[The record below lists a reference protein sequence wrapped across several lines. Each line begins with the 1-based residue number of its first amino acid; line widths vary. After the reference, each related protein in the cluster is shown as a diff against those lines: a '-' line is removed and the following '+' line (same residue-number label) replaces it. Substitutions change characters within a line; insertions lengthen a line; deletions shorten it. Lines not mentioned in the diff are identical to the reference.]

1 MGGNARKQTKAG
13 SAILM
18 DFIFV
23 AVGLAMLFI
32 AGEGAL
38 RGAIGLAQK
47 IGVSPA
53 MIGLTVV
60 GFGTSAPELVVTL
73 DAALQGQSALAIG
86 NVVGSN
92 ISNLLLILGV
102 GAMISP
108 LTCEAGAAKRDA
120 GMMIGTA
127 IILVALGMTGEI
139 VRWQGVVMVSLLVGM
154 LFWSYRCDRTTQKKV
169 AADKAAAADAAA
181 EAGTDSDDIHVK
193 ELEEVG
199 EVPRNIWVI
208 LALNAFGLA
217 GLLFGAHLL
226 VDGATGIA
234 YRLGVPQSIVGLTLV
249 ALGTSLP
256 ELAATV
262 VAAMR
267 NHTDVAIA
275 NIMGS
280 CVFNILSILGI
291 TAIVQPLMIAPD
303 IQSIDLWV
311 MLAAS
316 LLVMVLL
323 VRACTIGRFGG
334 AVLFVA
340 YVAYIGSMAGRF
352 VPAL

>member
-1 MGGNARKQTKAG
+1 M
-13 SAILM
+13 
-18 DFIFV
+18 

-47 IGVSPA
+47 LGVSPA

-102 GAMISP
+102 GAVISP

-139 VRWQGVVMVSLLVGM
+139 VRWQGAIMVAMLVGI
-154 LFWSYRCDRTTQKKV
+154 LFWSYRCDRRTQKKA
-169 AADKAAAADAAA
+169 AADKAAADRAAAEAAA
-181 EAGTDSDDIHVK
+181 EAGTDPDDIHVK

-199 EVPRNIWVI
+199 EVPQNIWVI
-208 LALNAFGLA
+208 LALNIVGLA

-234 YRLGVPQSIVGLTLV
+234 YRFGVPQSIVGLTLV

-262 VAAMR
+262 VAALR
-267 NHTDVAIA
+267 HHTDVAIA
-275 NIMGS
+275 NVMGS
-280 CVFNILSILGI
+280 CVFNVLSILGI
-291 TAIVQPLMIAPD
+291 TAIVQPLVISPD
-303 IQSIDLWV
+303 IQAIDLWV

-323 VRACTIGRFGG
+323 IRACTIGRFGG
-334 AVLFVA
+334 AVLLLA
-340 YVAYIGSMAGRF
+340 YVAYIGSMAVRF
-352 VPAL
+352 VPAI